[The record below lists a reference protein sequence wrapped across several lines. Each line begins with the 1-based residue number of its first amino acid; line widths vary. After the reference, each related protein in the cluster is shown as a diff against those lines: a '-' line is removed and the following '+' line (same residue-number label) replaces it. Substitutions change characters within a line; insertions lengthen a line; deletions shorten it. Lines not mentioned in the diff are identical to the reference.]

1 MKDRRIQVALVVVG
15 AVVVLGHLV
24 ALAIAGMTVSSWLSG
39 TVIGL
44 LLAVIGGAHL
54 LLGSGSS
61 PTGRSSWQQ
70 VGFGVVALALGVVEG
85 FAGARLPDAGPWR
98 LLLWIVTA
106 LAIGMLLDGPPR
118 EKAAR
123 LAAFGFSS
131 VLVFVTVGAQPSG
144 AADVLLAL
152 VWGLVGA
159 AGAVG
164 VGATAHLVMS
174 RMHARA

>member
-1 MKDRRIQVALVVVG
+1 MKDRRIQVALVAVG

-24 ALAIAGMTVSSWLSG
+24 AFAIAGMTVGSWLSG

-54 LLGSGSS
+54 LLGSGASS
-61 PTGRSSWQQ
+61 TGRSSWQQ
-70 VGFGVVALALGVVEG
+70 VGFGVLALAVGVVEG
-85 FAGARLPDAGPWR
+85 FAAARLPDAGAWR
-98 LLLWIVTA
+98 LLLWMVTA
-106 LAIGMLLDGPPR
+106 LAIGMLLDGLPR

-123 LAAFGFSS
+123 LGAFGFSS
-131 VLVFVTVGAQPSG
+131 ALVFVTVGAQPSG